1 MQTKSLSYDLCQL
14 SKLFLCFRLGYQMQ
28 VSIVT
33 LSETSAKENKRVQ
46 EVYRAELTRF
56 KTEAENAIK
65 KARNLE
71 AEREV
76 HLTQLKGMELLRVT
90 SSELEDKIKRQDQYM
105 KSRLLKDK
113 TNLSSSAQC
122 APEPSEPSYRPPSA
136 RALAFAAS
144 TGTSTG
150 TGTGIA
156 PLTNPSGDVRP
167 SQVIEKGHTV
177 KAMR

>member
-1 MQTKSLSYDLCQL
+1 MQI
-14 SKLFLCFRLGYQMQ
+14 
-28 VSIVT
+28 SIVT
-33 LSETSAKENKRVQ
+33 LTETAAKENKRVQ
-46 EVYRAELTRF
+46 EVYRAELARF
-56 KTEAENAIK
+56 KAEAESAIK
-65 KARNLE
+65 KARKLE

-76 HLTQLKGMELLRVT
+76 HLTQLKEMELLRVT

-113 TNLSSSAQC
+113 TNMSSSAQC
-122 APEPSEPSYRPPSA
+122 PPEPSEPSYRPPSA

-150 TGTGIA
+150 AGAGTA
-156 PLTNPSGDVRP
+156 PLTVPSGDVR
-167 SQVIEKGHTV
+167 SAQVTDKGHTV